1 MKENLK
7 DILAHLNPDV
17 DQEILIQYL
26 QGDLTNEKQHE
37 VEKQLLEGDF
47 ESEALEGLQAFK
59 QKPDIRLL
67 VEQLNYDLKKKTV
80 KRKQRRQ
87 KLDIKVN
94 PWLWITI
101 LILLMLIVIS
111 YIIVRKVYNL

>member
-26 QGDLTNEKQHE
+26 QGELSNEKQHE

-47 ESEALEGLQAFK
+47 ESEALEGLQVFK
-59 QKPDIRLL
+59 QKPDIRQL
-67 VEQLNYDLKKKTV
+67 VDQLNYDLKKKTV
-80 KRKQRRQ
+80 KRKQRRK

-94 PWLWITI
+94 SSLWITL

-111 YIIVRKVYNL
+111 YIIIRRFYVL